1 MTQSAAHMLS
11 ALQTNPLNKKGNTA
25 TAPESVVRAV
35 QEASQKVG
43 VSFSYLMTKAA
54 TESSFNPNA
63 RAKSSS
69 AAGLYQFIESTWL
82 DMVKKHGAEYGLGDM
97 ASKIART
104 SSGKL
109 VVTDKAAKQ
118 DILALRNDPKVSA
131 LMAAEY
137 AGENKAILEKSLGR
151 AATDTDLY
159 LAHFLGAG
167 GACKFLKA
175 MSGDADC
182 SAAAVLPTAASANPA
197 IFYSKSTGEAKS
209 LQDIYAH
216 FAKKFEGSGV
226 STDIPTGNAGTAY
239 AQADSLP
246 AVTKTGE
253 ATAQLALAALDDVRG
268 QINQERATSLR
279 MAQRSTLPTARSGAI
294 SMDAALLLSS
304 LEVPKSAEWNGNRVL
319 AYPSVT
325 AAAVAAGQQTAA
337 ALPGS
342 LFRAQA

>member
-1 MTQSAAHMLS
+1 MTQSATHMLS
-11 ALQTNPLNKKGNTA
+11 ALQTNPLNKKGNSA
-25 TAPESVVRAV
+25 AAPESVVRAV

-82 DMVKKHGAEYGLGDM
+82 DMVKKHGADYGLGDM
-97 ASKIART
+97 ASKITRT
-104 SSGKL
+104 SAGKL

-118 DILALRNDPKVSA
+118 DILALRNDPKMSA

-151 AATDTDLY
+151 EATDTDLY

-182 SAAAVLPTAASANPA
+182 SAAAILPTAASANPA

-216 FAKKFEGSGV
+216 FAKKFEGSGAG
-226 STDIPTGNAGTAY
+226 SDMPTGTVGTAY
-239 AQADSLP
+239 AQADSVP
-246 AVTKTGE
+246 ATKTGE
-253 ATAQLALAALDDVRG
+253 ATAQIALAALDDVRG
-268 QINQERATSLR
+268 QINQERATSMR
-279 MAQRSTLPTARSGAI
+279 MAQRSTLPAARSGAI
-294 SMDAALLLSS
+294 SMDTALLLSS
-304 LEVPKSAEWNGNRVL
+304 LEVPKSAEWSGNRVL

-325 AAAVAAGQQTAA
+325 AGAAASQQTS
-337 ALPGS
+337 LPGS